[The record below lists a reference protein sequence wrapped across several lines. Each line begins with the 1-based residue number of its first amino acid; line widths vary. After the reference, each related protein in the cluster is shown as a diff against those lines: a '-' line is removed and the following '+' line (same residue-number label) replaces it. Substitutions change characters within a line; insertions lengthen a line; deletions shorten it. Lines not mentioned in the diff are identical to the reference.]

1 MIDPVEVAVL
11 VLALSYLRKIVVLLA
26 EAVVLYRFSE
36 YLVDVDR
43 QELRRA
49 GEVVAVEPL
58 VFDVLEFLIRNRG
71 QIVSKDALIAGV
83 WDGRIV
89 SDSTLN
95 SRMSAVRR
103 AVGDTGGDQSVI
115 RTVSR
120 RGFQFMAAVEE
131 SQPGESAPAQQ
142 AAVAPRPRGIG
153 IAVLGFTNLSPG
165 TAKDCFVEGLVEEI
179 TTGLAGFPW
188 LSVTARS
195 SSAAYDGW
203 AVDIRQM
210 RRDLGVHY
218 ALEGSIRRTDARMRV
233 SARLIDLTT
242 ATLIWAGGFDARH
255 EDMLDLQDEIGAKV
269 VAAVGTKLER
279 VAITRVESRSGE
291 IGSEAI
297 EAYLRG
303 LGCMYRWSKDG
314 LGAAL
319 AQFER
324 AIAIEHDFA
333 AAYAMAAYCYIQRK
347 SYGWFRDR
355 SVETEAC
362 AGLARCAAELG
373 ANDAMVLARAAH
385 AIASVGGDI
394 DEGAV
399 LVERACAL
407 DPHLAAAWYVSGWI
421 NLFLGKHE
429 LAIEHLSRAMQLGIH
444 EPLAFKTQA
453 ALAYGYF
460 FADRH
465 DAAIAA
471 ARFALRTRPNYMTA
485 MRIAAASQALA
496 GRTEQARNL
505 AVQMSGLDS
514 TVCISRL
521 HNLIPFRCAQSL
533 AKWGDALRLAGLPG

>member
-1 MIDPVEVAVL
+1 M
-11 VLALSYLRKIVVLLA
+11 VLLA
-26 EAVVLYRFSE
+26 EAVVLYSFGE

-71 QIVSKDALIAGV
+71 HIVSKDALIAGV

-95 SRMSAVRR
+95 SRMSAARH
-103 AVGDTGGDQSVI
+103 AVGDSGGEQRVI

-120 RGFQFMAAVEE
+120 RGFQFIATV
-131 SQPGESAPAQQ
+131 SQSGDSEPPERQ
-142 AAVAPRPRGIG
+142 AAVTSRPRGIG
-153 IAVLGFTNLSPG
+153 IAVLGFASLPQG
-165 TAKDCFVEGLVEEI
+165 LAKDCFVDGLTEEI
-179 TTGLAGFPW
+179 ATALARFPW

-203 AVDIRQM
+203 SVDIRQLG
-210 RRDLGVHY
+210 RDLGIHY
-218 ALEGSIRRTDARMRV
+218 VLEGSIRRNDARMRV
-233 SARLIDLTT
+233 SARLIDCPS
-242 ATLIWAGGFDARH
+242 ATLIWASHFDARH
-255 EDMLDLQDEIGAKV
+255 DDMLDLQDDIGAKV
-269 VAAVGTKLER
+269 VAALGPKLER
-279 VAITRVESRSGE
+279 VAITRVESRSRD

-319 AQFER
+319 AHFER
-324 AIAIEHDFA
+324 AIAIERDFA

-347 SYGWFRDR
+347 SYGWLQDR

-373 ANDAMVLARAAH
+373 ADDAMVLARAAH
-385 AIASVGGDI
+385 AISSVGGDI
-394 DEGAV
+394 DDGAV
-399 LVERACAL
+399 LIERACAL
-407 DPHLAAAWYVSGWI
+407 DPHLAAAWYVRGWI

-429 LAIEHLSRAMQLGIH
+429 LAIEHLTQAMQLGFR
-444 EPLAFKTQA
+444 EPLAFKTRA

-471 ARFALRTRPNYMTA
+471 ARSALHTRPNYMTA
-485 MRIAAASQALA
+485 MRVAAASQALA

-514 TVCISRL
+514 TVCISKL
-521 HNLIPFRCAQSL
+521 HNLIPFRRAQSL
-533 AKWGDALRLAGLPG
+533 AKWGDALRLAGLPE